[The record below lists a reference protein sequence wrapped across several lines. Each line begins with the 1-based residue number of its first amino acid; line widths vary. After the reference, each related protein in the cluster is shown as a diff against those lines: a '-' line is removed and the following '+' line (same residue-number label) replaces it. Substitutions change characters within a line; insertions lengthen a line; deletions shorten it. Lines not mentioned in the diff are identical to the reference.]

1 MTQASDEKKFF
12 KISEVAEKFKVQAS
26 LLRFWEKEF
35 KALNPQK
42 TKRGDRLYSL
52 QDIEVIEQIYQLVK
66 IQGYTLQGARELM
79 TLQKDKLTHN
89 QRVVK
94 KLKNIRL
101 FLEQL
106 RKDLD

>member
-1 MTQASDEKKFF
+1 MNQTSDEKKFF
-12 KISEVAEKFKVQAS
+12 KISEVAEKFNVQAS

-35 KALNPQK
+35 KSLSPRK

-52 QDIEVIEQIYQLVK
+52 EDIEVIEQIYQLVK